1 MLFRSDASE
10 DELTGIAEYVQQML
24 EELGST
30 YDANKVLHVAQRK
43 AEHREDLLD
52 ESIELF
58 AQHLPQTMLASI
70 LRSLEEI
77 LGTDDV
83 SAEEEEFLAALVE
96 AWQIDASEE
105 EESDQD
111 YSEDEEESEEEEF
124 DQDYSED
131 EEESE
136 EEESDQ
142 DYSED
147 EEESDDESWLAKRVA
162 KALDDANISDAIG
175 LWVAQ
180 IDSTVVLKYNPD
192 AESVL
197 EMAKEIALGVAGVT
211 DVITQPNI

>member
-111 YSEDEEESEEEEF
+111 YSEDEEES
-124 DQDYSED
+124 
-131 EEESE
+131 
-136 EEESDQ
+136 
-142 DYSED
+142 
-147 EEESDDESWLAKRVA
+147 DDESWLAKRVA